1 MATSVLSLLGRCG
14 IGSEI
19 DDTLVNVDDGG
30 ESSNDAPAPAA
41 AVKKNSVARSLNLNC
56 LSTGKSKYH
65 PDELSS
71 DYARLYSLEQTVP
84 QILDCLSSPPPIE
97 PSDKQARKLL
107 KVNNAKKTNAL
118 RQLHDLTKKGNEH
131 NRVPIVCAKKWDV
144 VGTLSTA
151 LLQMEDDIESD
162 TVNDTKQSKPSVNE
176 NRRLICW
183 ILNNLSIPYEN
194 KATMALGSSSSKLL
208 QALVSVIQA
217 NLPSSYL
224 CCICFMNL
232 TFLSDAIQPV
242 TLFVTPSPMYDR
254 SNSSNTPLSSSVR
267 RNSSLKSR
275 TRSANG
281 GTTIHFDGSLGSL
294 SEETKRVLENPS
306 SLLRVVERM
315 MLTNSPFLLST
326 VTSVQGEAIRW
337 ACGFIRNVT
346 FAMENADITNKED
359 SLIDSTGRQGV
370 ISNSVI
376 DELCTLISHTEIP
389 RLAVLFVRD
398 SPNPTVKWTKN
409 SLEDISLG
417 IMCNLAQF
425 TSSREAL
432 RRAGAVQSLE
442 TIEGLPGIHG
452 YRARAIRCSL
462 GALPMQCP

>member
-1 MATSVLSLLGRCG
+1 M
-14 IGSEI
+14 
-19 DDTLVNVDDGG
+19 
-30 ESSNDAPAPAA
+30 
-41 AVKKNSVARSLNLNC
+41 
-56 LSTGKSKYH
+56 
-65 PDELSS
+65 
-71 DYARLYSLEQTVP
+71 P

-97 PSDKQARKLL
+97 PWDKQARKLL

-118 RQLHDLTKKGNEH
+118 QQLHDLTKKGNEH

-162 TVNDTKQSKPSVNE
+162 TVNDTKQSKPSLNE

-242 TLFVTPSPMYDR
+242 TLFGTPSPMYDR

-281 GTTIHFDGSLGSL
+281 GTAIHFDGSMGSL
-294 SEETKRVLENPS
+294 SEESKRVLENPS

-315 MLTNSPFLLST
+315 MLTN
-326 VTSVQGEAIRW
+326 
-337 ACGFIRNVT
+337 
-346 FAMENADITNKED
+346 
-359 SLIDSTGRQGV
+359 
-370 ISNSVI
+370 
-376 DELCTLISHTEIP
+376 
-389 RLAVLFVRD
+389 
-398 SPNPTVKWTKN
+398 
-409 SLEDISLG
+409 
-417 IMCNLAQF
+417 
-425 TSSREAL
+425 
-432 RRAGAVQSLE
+432 
-442 TIEGLPGIHG
+442 
-452 YRARAIRCSL
+452 
-462 GALPMQCP
+462 